1 MAEDS
6 KVEIEEIIEDLD
18 YSTPSGSRSSSLD
31 RGSYLQSSFQDPT
44 SNPDRLQW
52 MEAVD
57 SFAPISRSDLRSSTE
72 LAEDSVLR
80 PIAVTPYNNLYSG
93 VSVIYCHCQIQLLSK
108 TSRRVS

>member
-44 SNPDRLQW
+44 SIPDRLQRV
-52 MEAVD
+52 EAVD
-57 SFAPISRSDLRSSTE
+57 LFAP
-72 LAEDSVLR
+72 
-80 PIAVTPYNNLYSG
+80 
-93 VSVIYCHCQIQLLSK
+93 
-108 TSRRVS
+108 